1 MPKEVLQAHVQQVM
15 DVTGCSAERA
25 RRELEQHSVEFAI
38 NSIFDGPLNQEPV
51 KLQKTSHSPSAPSS
65 SPVRSAF
72 TSVQNTPSKSAVNQG
87 TMVQFTQSPA
97 PQGTFAAISQPLDG
111 KANQNS
117 KCTTNITAAFNFKRN
132 ECDSR

>member
-65 SPVRSAF
+65 SPARGAF
-72 TSVQNTPSKSAVNQG
+72 TSVHSTPSKAVANQG
-87 TMVQFTQSPA
+87 TMVQFAQPA

-111 KANQNS
+111 NMNQNS
-117 KCTTNITAAFNFKRN
+117 TFTPNITAALHFKCDK
-132 ECDSR
+132 CDSR